1 MATLIS
7 TGRTWVSSN
16 KTGAAPSRGGEWQW
30 GARPD
35 GPDEASQTKP
45 DLSRLIWPVIETDNP
60 QGGQGFY
67 FFGSSSSER
76 RKSVMRITEKRVSSR
91 DLGVKG

>member
-1 MATLIS
+1 MKIECYRFQAVNNVEGYIMATLIS

-60 QGGQGFY
+60 QGGRAGFL
-67 FFGSSSSER
+67 F
-76 RKSVMRITEKRVSSR
+76 
-91 DLGVKG
+91 LW

>member
-16 KTGAAPSRGGEWQW
+16 KTGVAPSRGGEWQW
-30 GARPD
+30 GGRPD

-60 QGGQGFY
+60 QGGRAGFL
-67 FFGSSSSER
+67 F
-76 RKSVMRITEKRVSSR
+76 
-91 DLGVKG
+91 LW